1 MKHIVLISCVSQKQ
15 ETRGNPIP
23 ARDLYISPLFKK
35 TLKYAEGLN
44 PDHIYILSAKY
55 HLLPLDKKVKEYEK
69 TLNNM
74 PAKERKQW
82 AEEVLKN
89 IKANGHDLEN
99 DEFILLA
106 GENYCKYLLGEKGIK
121 NGRQVYKEKG
131 LKGIGYILQFL
142 SSN

>member
-1 MKHIVLISCVSQKQ
+1 MKTIVLISCVSQKQ
-15 ETRGNPIP
+15 KTNGFLIP
-23 ARDLYISPLFKK
+23 AEDLYISPLFKK

-55 HLLPLDKKVKEYEK
+55 HLLPLDKKVETYAK
-69 TLNNM
+69 TLNDM

-82 AEEVLKN
+82 AKMVLKN
-89 IKANGHDLEN
+89 LEDNGHDLEH
-99 DEFILLA
+99 DEFIILA
-106 GENYCKYLLGEKGIK
+106 GERYCKYLLGEKGIK
-121 NGRQVYKEKG
+121 NGRQVYKENG